1 MNLGR
6 EIQFIDFHTHHGA
19 GSADTVA
26 VRNIMSGEEIPGEF
40 TANTLFS
47 AGIHPWQVTADNLLW
62 LKTELI
68 LTVAH
73 PHTVIIGEAGFDRLK
88 GASQKIQHEAF
99 LFQAETAGEMHK
111 PMVIHCVHG
120 WEELR
125 KARREVRPVMP
136 WVIHGFRGSR
146 QLAASLADEGFWF
159 SLGLKGLKKE
169 LLDVVSHERILLE
182 TDDTQG
188 EIANVYRAFSEVAQ
202 YEYSKASDLIRSNF
216 NNLFKRG
223 E

>member
-26 VRNIMSGEEIPGEF
+26 VRNIMSGEEIPGDF

-62 LKTELI
+62 LKAELV

-73 PHTVIIGEAGFDRLK
+73 PHAVIIGEAGFDRLK
-88 GASQKIQHEAF
+88 GPSQEIQHEAF
-99 LFQAETAGEMHK
+99 LFQAETAEQMHK
-111 PMVIHCVHG
+111 PMIIHCVRG
-120 WEELR
+120 WEELL

-136 WVIHGFRGSR
+136 WVIHGFRGRR

-159 SLGLKGLKKE
+159 SFGLKGLTKE
-169 LLDVVSHERILLE
+169 LLDSIAHERILLE

-188 EIANVYRAFSEVAQ
+188 TIADVYRAFSEMAQ
-202 YEYSKASDLIRSNF
+202 YEFGKATDLIRSNF
-216 NNLFKRG
+216 NNLFETGK
-223 E
+223 